1 MLEGSK
7 RCRRCG
13 EFLPL
18 HQFFS
23 DRNAKDG
30 LTATCKRC
38 AAEKQG
44 KAYFGK
50 RNKDIVVPEGYKR
63 CTHCERVLL
72 KEAFGK
78 CVSKKDGLQSWC
90 NECRQAR
97 RDQHRKPKEAIPEGM
112 KRCYKCK
119 QLLPATTEYFSVDKR
134 SPGGLQAACK
144 HCYKAYRIENRER
157 IKRQKHTYYVLNAT
171 KLNAASIQRYY
182 AHRDYYREKNRQWY
196 YAHQDWA
203 REYRKAYYA
212 QNREKLLEYGR
223 IRSAERAVKWQQ
235 YYRHNIARIKE
246 NKRQWVAKNRPLI
259 RTYAKIGK
267 ARRRSLKRQLPY
279 KWSVRLWRHCLAY
292 WRNCCCVCE
301 SSEHLQA
308 DHWIPLSHTSCPGTV
323 VENMIVLC
331 RSCNARKGATMPE
344 IWLIETL
351 GEDAGNRKLAEIQAY
366 FEYVSELEKEG
377 Q

>member
-1 MLEGSK
+1 MSGEGSK

-119 QLLPATTEYFSVDKR
+119 QLLPATTEYFSVAKHLRD
-134 SPGGLQAACK
+134 GLQPACK
-144 HCYKAYRIENRER
+144 QCFKAYRLQNRER
-157 IKRQKHTYYVLNAT
+157 ILQQKKEHYYENVVSINAG
-171 KLNAASIQRYY
+171 KIKYYY
-182 AHRDYYREKNRQWY
+182 AKQEALRNGDEEILRQHR
-196 YAHQDWA
+196 A
-203 REYRKAYYA
+203 R
-212 QNREKLLEYGR
+212 L
-223 IRSAERAVKWQQ
+223 AES
-235 YYRHNIARIKE
+235 
-246 NKRQWVAKNRPLI
+246 
-259 RTYAKIGK
+259 AKIGH
-267 ARRRSLKRQLPY
+267 AQRRTRKLNLPY
-279 KWSVRLWRHCLAY
+279 DWSRRAWKLCLAY
-292 WRNCCCVCE
+292 WDNRCSVCGGTQ
-301 SSEHLQA
+301 HLHA
-308 DHWIPLSHTSCPGTV
+308 DHWIPLSSPECPGTV
-323 VENMIVLC
+323 TENMIVLC
-331 RSCNARKGATMPE
+331 RTCNVRKHTTMPE

-351 GEDAGNRKLAEIQAY
+351 GEEAAQRKLAEIQAY
-366 FEYVSELEKEG
+366 FARVRELNKGVS
-377 Q
+377 